1 MTPAALLTILIAVGC
16 RLIPDGDVLRVQDP
30 RRALTDAL
38 RQTIR
43 ERKATL
49 LALLTP
55 LACPYCQTV
64 TPPEPNP
71 PEFLCLEC
79 REVVGYLSKQ
89 GSFTPAPAG
98 TGPIAWAER
107 AAILEYAGGVSRG
120 DAERLAW
127 ERLQASLVDPTVV
140 GTSREKAGLWED
152 EACEDWA
159 TLQITSA
166 GVLALAAKYPR

>member
-1 MTPAALLTILIAVGC
+1 MTVVEVLQELQTQDIRLTVDGARVVYDAPAGAMTPA
-16 RLIPDGDVLRVQDP
+16 
-30 RRALTDAL
+30 
-38 RQTIR
+38 
-43 ERKATL
+43 L
-49 LALLTP
+49 LALLRQHKQAVMILLTP
-55 LACPYCQTV
+55 LSCPYCHAV
-64 TPPEPNP
+64 VPPDLNA
-71 PEFLCLEC
+71 PEVLCGPC
-79 REVVGYLSKQ
+79 GEVLGYLSTC
-89 GSFTPAPAG
+89 GVFTPAPAD